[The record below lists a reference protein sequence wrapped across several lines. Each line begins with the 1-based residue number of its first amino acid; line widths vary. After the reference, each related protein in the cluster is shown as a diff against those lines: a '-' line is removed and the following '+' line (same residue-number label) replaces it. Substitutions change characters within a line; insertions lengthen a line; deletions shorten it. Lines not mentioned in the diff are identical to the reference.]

1 MKYEN
6 PGQAEARHDEKV
18 WIEQNAPR
26 TLEDGHVLRERVV
39 RLNEDIAAREASI
52 EALVSQMQEG
62 DRKAQG
68 NSKLM
73 EINQKLQAEAQ
84 AQKVVLL
91 QEIENLKREKAK
103 AEEGLIDL

>member
-1 MKYEN
+1 
-6 PGQAEARHDEKV
+6 
-18 WIEQNAPR
+18 
-26 TLEDGHVLRERVV
+26 
-39 RLNEDIAAREASI
+39 
-52 EALVSQMQEG
+52 MQED

-103 AEEGLIDL
+103 AEDGLIDL